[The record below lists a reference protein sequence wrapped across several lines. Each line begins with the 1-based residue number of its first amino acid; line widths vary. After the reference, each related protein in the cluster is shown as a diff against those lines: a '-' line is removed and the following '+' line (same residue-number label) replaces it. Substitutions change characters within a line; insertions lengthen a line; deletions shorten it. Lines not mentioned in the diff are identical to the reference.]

1 MGAVN
6 EVLFFKACMFLN
18 GQLDLRN
25 NKCVIQEHFKDF
37 STNFKYRYPLI
48 LNTHDIK
55 VC

>member
-25 NKCVIQEHFKDF
+25 NECVIPAHFKDF
-37 STNFKYRYPLI
+37 
-48 LNTHDIK
+48 
-55 VC
+55 